1 MIHLK
6 RPADTHF
13 ILFIYLHAEKDSY
26 NMYNKIH
33 I

>member
-13 ILFIYLHAEKDSY
+13 ILFIYLHAEKYSY